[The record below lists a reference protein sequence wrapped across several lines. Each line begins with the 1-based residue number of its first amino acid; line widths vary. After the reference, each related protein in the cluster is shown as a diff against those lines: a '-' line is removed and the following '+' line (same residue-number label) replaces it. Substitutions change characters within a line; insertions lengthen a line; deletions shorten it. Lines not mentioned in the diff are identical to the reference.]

1 MRTNLLRAVWVT
13 LPVTA
18 APAITACLEPHSE
31 PVRNVTIALLA
42 LAWVVTLAALAV
54 ARPLGLTALRTA
66 TPIAAGLAI
75 AAAATGRP
83 QIWAATLA
91 IVATLAA
98 ALLAG
103 SAEVG
108 RWCAQGAA
116 YGDEERYPLRV
127 PPSILVTLVPIA
139 LGLFA
144 AGVATG
150 PLLLAARAWI
160 PGGIAVVVGALLVVG
175 TVRSLHPLS
184 RRWAVIVPAGFV
196 LHDPMTMSD
205 PILFMREHV
214 TALAPL
220 DPTGPLPADALDL
233 RLGASGGT
241 TVLRLDAVA
250 PIGLRRR
257 NTVVPAH
264 AQEVVFAP
272 ALRDAL
278 LTACAGRR
286 LPASTTAS

>member
-1 MRTNLLRAVWVT
+1 MWVT
-13 LPVTA
+13 LPITT
-18 APAITACLEPHSE
+18 APAITACLDPHSG

-42 LAWVVTLAALAV
+42 LAWIVPLAALAV

-66 TPIAAGLAI
+66 APIAAGLAI
-75 AAAATGRP
+75 AAAVSARP
-83 QIWAATLA
+83 SAWAAALA
-91 IVATLAA
+91 VVVTLAA
-98 ALLAG
+98 AMLAG

-116 YGDEERYPLRV
+116 YGDEERYPLRI
-127 PPSILVTLVPIA
+127 PPSILVTLVPLA
-139 LGLFA
+139 LVLFT

-160 PGGIAVVVGALLVVG
+160 PGAIALAVGALLVVG

-214 TALAPL
+214 AALAPL
-220 DPTGPLPADALDL
+220 DPTVPLADDVLDL
-233 RLGASGGT
+233 RLGASRGT
-241 TVLRLDAVA
+241 TILRLDAVA

-257 NTVVPAH
+257 TTSVRAD

-278 LTACAGRR
+278 LIACGSRR
-286 LPASTTAS
+286 LPVA

>member
-1 MRTNLLRAVWVT
+1 MWVT
-13 LPVTA
+13 LPITT
-18 APAITACLEPHSE
+18 APAITACLDPHSG

-42 LAWVVTLAALAV
+42 LAWIATLAALAV

-66 TPIAAGLAI
+66 APIAAGLAI
-75 AAAATGRP
+75 AAAISGRP
-83 QIWAATLA
+83 SVWAAALA

-98 ALLAG
+98 AVLAG

-139 LGLFA
+139 LVLFT

-150 PLLLAARAWI
+150 PLLLAAEAWI
-160 PGGIAVVVGALLVVG
+160 PGAIALAVGALLVVG

-196 LHDPMTMSD
+196 IHDPMTMSD
-205 PILFMREHV
+205 PMLFMREHV
-214 TALAPL
+214 ASLAPL
-220 DPTGPLPADALDL
+220 DPTAALPEDVLDL
-233 RLGASGGT
+233 RLGASRGT
-241 TVLRLDAVA
+241 TILRLDAVA
-250 PIGLRRR
+250 PLGLRRR
-257 NTVVPAH
+257 NTIVRAN

-278 LTACAGRR
+278 LTACGSRR
-286 LPASTTAS
+286 LPVG

>member
-1 MRTNLLRAVWVT
+1 VWVT
-13 LPVTA
+13 LPITT
-18 APAITACLEPHSE
+18 APALAACLDPHSA

-42 LAWVVTLAALAV
+42 LTWLMTLAALAV

-66 TPIAAGLAI
+66 APIAAGLAI
-75 AAAATGRP
+75 AAAASGRP
-83 QIWAATLA
+83 SVWAGALA
-91 IVATLAA
+91 VVATLAA
-98 ALLAG
+98 AILAG

-127 PPSILVTLVPIA
+127 PPSILITLVPIA
-139 LGLFA
+139 LVLFA

-150 PLLLAARAWI
+150 PLLLAARAWV
-160 PGGIAVVVGALLVVG
+160 PGAIALVVGGALVVG

-214 TALAPL
+214 AALAPFES
-220 DPTGPLPADALDL
+220 TAPLPEGALDL
-233 RLGASGGT
+233 RLGASRGT
-241 TVLRLDAVA
+241 TILRLDAVA
-250 PIGLRRR
+250 PLGLRRR
-257 NTVVPAH
+257 NTIVRAN
-264 AQEVVFAP
+264 AQEVVFAT
-272 ALRDAL
+272 ALRDDL
-278 LTACAGRR
+278 LTACGSRR
-286 LPASTTAS
+286 LPVT